1 MTTTLNYISYLQNP
15 ALLAELETDTVHS
28 WVQAHP
34 ATPIFRVIL
43 AAKYQQLDHPETATY
58 IEQAACYV
66 QDRKQ
71 LKTLLREWQSI
82 WNQVEEIETIPE
94 AIIPEIEDNKEVEEQ
109 ILTEKEEQELQEV
122 ITSTLGQDT
131 LIVETEEESEKD
143 NSSSIVED
151 STEITDEPIETPLI
165 EEESIEEQQSDAP
178 AEEITQEEISTKQE
192 VFSIATDDSI
202 SEEDDI
208 AFLKDIGKYDEPT
221 ITKELTLDW
230 KLSPPGDGRHVLSL
244 NDVVDSML
252 VNQDISYLMPWLAE
266 FEWEATIQDT
276 KAIQAHTGTPQVQE
290 AKKDIEEQPKVQQ
303 SGKHSFDEWLHILE
317 EKKTNPEQAPVFD
330 LPVPEI
336 FDPKDLEDIQE
347 SDNFIAIT
355 QPPEKQ
361 SEEDVVKQLA
371 HKSISFRKELAT
383 ETLAILYIK
392 QGKKDL
398 AINIYKKLMDKN
410 PEKSSYFAN
419 QIEKLK

>member
-15 ALLAELETDTVHS
+15 TLLAELDTDTVHS

-82 WNQVEEIETIPE
+82 WNQAEKIETAPE
-94 AIIPEIEDNKEVEEQ
+94 TIIPEIEDNKEVEEQ

-122 ITSTLGQDT
+122 ITSTLGEDT
-131 LIVETEEESEKD
+131 QIVDSDEEQEEA
-143 NSSSIVED
+143 SSI
-151 STEITDEPIETPLI
+151 TEVIHEPIEVPLI
-165 EEESIEEQQSDAP
+165 EEENIEEQESETLI
-178 AEEITQEEISTKQE
+178 EEKTQEETSTEQE
-192 VFSIATDDSI
+192 VFSIATDDFI

-208 AFLKDIGKYDEPT
+208 AFLKAIDKYEEPKT
-221 ITKELTLDW
+221 VEEPTLDW
-230 KLSPPGDGRHVLSL
+230 ELSPPDDSRHVLSL

-266 FEWEATIQDT
+266 FEWKETIQNT